1 MGHAIMRGKR
11 VTQIIVA
18 IDGYSFEEAENREI
32 LAKVSSVHAK
42 QMVWGVKIS
51 DMLYGG
57 NVPAILSSIKSKYN
71 LSVMVDVKL
80 HDIPSA
86 VENSLAR
93 LVDLGADIVTVHCSS
108 NFRPSREDL
117 LEHIAGATLPSSLT
131 NLETKLIYGREPAEM
146 VRDFAD
152 LAQINRYA
160 YLFGSVQGL
169 KPIEDTPLKKIC
181 TGIRPHWYTERHD
194 QVRVD
199 SVKEAVRLEADFI
212 VVGRPITHSPDII
225 AAIEKIHE
233 ELD

>member
-1 MGHAIMRGKR
+1 
-11 VTQIIVA
+11 
-18 IDGYSFEEAENREI
+18 
-32 LAKVSSVHAK
+32 
-42 QMVWGVKIS
+42 MVWGVKIS

-57 NVPAILSSIKSKYN
+57 NVPAILSSIKTKYGLN
-71 LSVMVDVKL
+71 VMVDVKL

-93 LVDLGADIVTVHCSS
+93 LVDLGTDIVTIHCSS

-117 LEHIAGATLPSSLT
+117 LGHIAGATLPSSLT

-146 VRDFAD
+146 VQDFAD
-152 LAQINRYA
+152 LARMNRYT

-199 SVKEAVRLEADFI
+199 SVKEAVRLEADYI
-212 VVGRPITHSPDII
+212 VVGRPITRSADIVE
-225 AAIEKIHE
+225 AVEKIHE
-233 ELD
+233 EIE